1 MRFSVEQIAGHSFVG
16 SWLGRDSVVVDLGAN
31 VGEFSREIQHR
42 YGCRVVGVEANPTLA
57 NAISKNDRLSCANL
71 AITANPGQIEFF
83 IDPQNSEA
91 STIDPQGRRAEL
103 QRVVVEG
110 RTFVDFAMGEGLTRI
125 DLLKI
130 DIEGA
135 ELDLLEN
142 IPYPVLRE
150 IRQICVEFHAFI
162 RPHDLPRIEAV
173 IAAMRARNFFVLDFS
188 RNLSNVLMINMQHS
202 PLRASK
208 KIELHTARAIQ
219 GVKRMARRVTQ
230 RQLARSP

>member
-1 MRFSVEQIAGHSFVG
+1 
-16 SWLGRDSVVVDLGAN
+16 
-31 VGEFSREIQHR
+31 
-42 YGCRVVGVEANPTLA
+42 
-57 NAISKNDRLSCANL
+57 
-71 AITANPGQIEFF
+71 
-83 IDPQNSEA
+83 
-91 STIDPQGRRAEL
+91 
-103 QRVVVEG
+103 VVEG

>member
-1 MRFSVEQIAGHSFVG
+1 MRFSIETIAGHSFVG
-16 SWLGRDSVVVDLGAN
+16 SWLGPDSVVVDLGAN
-31 VGEFSREIQHR
+31 VGGFSHEIQNR
-42 YGCRVVGVEANPTLA
+42 YRCRVAGVEANPTLA
-57 NAISKNDRLSCANL
+57 RAIVKNDRLSCTNL

-83 IDPQNSEA
+83 IDPQNNEA

-110 RTFVDFAMGEGLTRI
+110 RTFVDFAKREGLTHI

-142 IPYPVLRE
+142 MPNSVLQE

-188 RNLSNVLMINMQHS
+188 RNLSNVLMINMQLS
-202 PLRASK
+202 RLRAS
-208 KIELHTARAIQ
+208 EQLVLRTTRVVQ
-219 GVKRMARRVTQ
+219 GVKRMAGRVTQ
-230 RQLARSP
+230 RQARRTE

>member
-1 MRFSVEQIAGHSFVG
+1 MRFSVETIHGHSFVG
-16 SWLGRDSVVVDLGAN
+16 SWLGPDSVVVDLGAN
-31 VGEFSREIQHR
+31 VGGFSHEIQHR
-42 YGCRVVGVEANPTLA
+42 YGCRVAGVEANPTLA
-57 NAISKNDRLSCANL
+57 NAILKNDRLSCANL
-71 AITANPGQIEFF
+71 AITANPGQVEFF

-110 RTFVDFAMGEGLTRI
+110 MTFVHFAMGEGLTRI

-150 IRQICVEFHAFI
+150 IRQISVEFHAFI

-188 RNLSNVLMINMQHS
+188 RNLSNVLMINMQHGR
-202 PLRASK
+202 LRASK
-208 KIELHTARAIQ
+208 KIELHTARITQA
-219 GVKRMARRVTQ
+219 VKRMTRRVTSTSS
-230 RQLARSP
+230 RK